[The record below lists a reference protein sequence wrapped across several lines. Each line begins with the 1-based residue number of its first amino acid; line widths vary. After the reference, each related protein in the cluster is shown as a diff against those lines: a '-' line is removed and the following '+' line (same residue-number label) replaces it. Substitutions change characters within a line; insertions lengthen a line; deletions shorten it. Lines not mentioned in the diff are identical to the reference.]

1 MHTTERPPAGVEA
14 DVCGYEFSVGDL
26 ESSTETT
33 IELLPFFLSNVD
45 ILLKPQKY
53 VLIPFAV
60 IYFCP
65 GKGIIFNKLCILC
78 LQVLRAMPVCGI
90 QFIIFSSYFP
100 PPSNIKEKGQE
111 IDGIELIHWILL
123 SNKLSHIGLIID
135 QIALIH
141 KLKFIF

>member
-1 MHTTERPPAGVEA
+1 MA
-14 DVCGYEFSVGDL
+14 YN
-26 ESSTETT
+26 
-33 IELLPFFLSNVD
+33 LLFFHHIS
-45 ILLKPQKY
+45 
-53 VLIPFAV
+53 
-60 IYFCP
+60 
-65 GKGIIFNKLCILC
+65 
-78 LQVLRAMPVCGI
+78 
-90 QFIIFSSYFP
+90 P